1 MSEAKLVEYL
11 VKQKCFYKGAI
22 KEAGDTVYIPEDEK
36 VSEDVFCVREKYE
49 EPAPKEEFLPKANGG
64 MMAEVKKEKTE
75 REQLED
81 QALVYGIKFSKRT
94 STAELK
100 KLIAAHN
107 K

>member
-1 MSEAKLVEYL
+1 MAEAKLVEYL
-11 VKQKCFYKGAI
+11 VVQKCFYKGAI

-36 VSEDVFCVREKYE
+36 INEEVFCVREKYE
-49 EPAPKEEFLPKANGG
+49 EPAEKKEFLPKSHGG
-64 MMAEVKKEKTE
+64 MMAEAKVEKTE
-75 REQLED
+75 REKLEE
-81 QALVYGIKFSKRT
+81 QALVYGIKFKKST